1 MYLVLLLNIGLV
13 VFIVRITVSAII

>member
-13 VFIVRITVSAII
+13 VFFVRITVSAII